1 MSLEAVGVDLI
12 VEQERLEG
20 LKEAELERP
29 LLALAGPVELVV
41 VASMLALVRERVLV
55 ELDLAKLQGALLRRP
70 TS

>member
-1 MSLEAVGVDLI
+1 MRLEAVGVDLI

-29 LLALAGPVELVV
+29 LLALAGPVGLVV
-41 VASMLALVRERVLV
+41 IASMLALVRERVLG

-70 TS
+70 KS

>member
-1 MSLEAVGVDLI
+1 MGEDLI

-20 LKEAELERP
+20 LKEAELELP
-29 LLALAGPVELVV
+29 LLALAGPVGLFV